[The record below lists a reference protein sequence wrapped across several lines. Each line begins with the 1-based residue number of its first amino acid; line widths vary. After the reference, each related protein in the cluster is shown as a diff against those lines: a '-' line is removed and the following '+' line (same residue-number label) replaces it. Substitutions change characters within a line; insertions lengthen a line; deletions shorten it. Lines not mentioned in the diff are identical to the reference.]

1 MAASASEGAAGQM
14 VVQSLRWATR
24 RMRAASRDVIAV
36 TAPAPVA
43 GTEAKGPSPL
53 ERARKA
59 LLKNTP
65 SVALVALQG
74 EVADEAVYLR
84 AEALL
89 KLGRLKEAAG
99 AFKEALR
106 LLPTD
111 SGPLGGLAESL
122 MRLGET
128 KAAEPHRKS
137 WLEGVD
143 EPDETFLLKRAAA
156 AMSRIAYGPASEE
169 DEDEL

>member
-1 MAASASEGAAGQM
+1 MAPDRALLLRHATLAQLTNAG
-14 VVQSLRWATR
+14 
-24 RMRAASRDVIAV
+24 
-36 TAPAPVA
+36 PAPVA

-53 ERARKA
+53 ERARQA
-59 LLKNTP
+59 LLKRMP

-89 KLGRLKEAAG
+89 SLGRLKEASE
-99 AFKEALR
+99 AFREALR

-111 SGPLGGLAESL
+111 SGPLGGLAEAL
-122 MRLGET
+122 LRLGDA
-128 KAAEPHRKS
+128 KGAAPHRKS
-137 WLEGVD
+137 WLEGAD

-156 AMSRIAYGPASEE
+156 AKSRIAYGPASDEEE
-169 DEDEL
+169 DDL